1 MKSFILVLALLQSA
15 PDLFKAANADFDAGR
30 WADAAAKY
38 ELVLKEDPT
47 HIPSQFN
54 LAVSYSKEGNASGA
68 IAAYRKLLEQD
79 GKLYEARTN
88 LAILLDQNGM
98 RSDAAEQ
105 YEKALALRP
114 DDPQTH
120 FNIGMF
126 YIRGHEIEKAYPHL
140 TTAADKGLNI
150 PELYVALSEA
160 AHERKDEARSRA
172 YLEKASE
179 LDPANKNIRRQL
191 GIIYREAGEFGKA
204 IEVLRPLLPESRV
217 ELSFSYFDNKN
228 YAEAAALLEE
238 VVKASPENAD
248 YLYML
253 GRSYMELKLYPQVI
267 VAMAQAVRIKP
278 DYVEAYETVASV
290 FFIQEDWNRAAQV
303 LTRVVELKPTQA
315 INHFVLATCLD
326 KLGNVP
332 DALLHYNKFLEYDD
346 GSSDARSFQARQRAR
361 ILEERL
367 KRK

>member
-1 MKSFILVLALLQSA
+1 MIAIILILALFQSVE
-15 PDLFKAANADFDAGR
+15 DTYKAASADFDAGR
-30 WADAAAKY
+30 WSEAAAKY

-54 LAVSYSKEGNASGA
+54 LAVSYSKVGKASGA

-79 GKLYEARTN
+79 GSLYEARTN

-98 RSDAAEQ
+98 PADAAEQ

-114 DDPQTH
+114 DDPQAH

-126 YIRGHEIEKAYPHL
+126 YIRGHEIEKAYAHL
-140 TTAADKGLNI
+140 TAAADKGLNF

-160 AHERKDEARSRA
+160 AHEQKDEAKSRA
-172 YLEKASE
+172 FLARASE
-179 LDPANKNIRRQL
+179 LDPANKNVRRQL
-191 GIIYREAGEFGKA
+191 GIAYREAGEFAKA

-217 ELSFSYFDNKN
+217 ELAISYFDDKN
-228 YAEAAALLEE
+228 YAEAAPLLEE
-238 VVKASPENAD
+238 VVKASPGNAD
-248 YLYML
+248 YLYLL
-253 GRSYMELKLYPQVI
+253 GRSYMELKVYPRVI
-267 VAMAQAVRIKP
+267 VAMAQVVRIKP

-290 FFIQEDWNRAAQV
+290 FLIQEDWTRAAQV

-361 ILEERL
+361 ILEGRL